1 MAMRAHGHPRWQG
14 TTPDLHG
21 RATTRGGGSTKGHGP
36 AFALDLLPL
45 RSPSQFHHLDAKGVV
60 TPRAGSPC

>member
-1 MAMRAHGHPRWQG
+1 MAMRAPCHPTWQG

-21 RATTRGGGSTKGHGP
+21 RATTRSGGSTKGHGP

-45 RSPSQFHHLDAKGVV
+45 RSPSQFHDLGANGVV
-60 TPRAGSPC
+60 TPEAGSTC